1 MVPCKGK
8 CVNKELQR
16 QEKKKHFSNFED
28 IYDIIRILKSLEN
41 SDVLIDRVSETAKYE
56 IKKTRRW
63 IPWYVIRNFRC
74 FNVRNAR
81 EYIN

>member
-1 MVPCKGK
+1 MCEQGVAKAG
-8 CVNKELQR
+8 E
-16 QEKKKHFSNFED
+16 KKHFSNFED

-41 SDVLIDRVSETAKYE
+41 SDVLIDRVSETVKYE